1 MRQCDGPDGESI
13 KGTVYSLRQIALAS
27 TSIAIVSVLHISAEP
42 EFMATELLRVRNK
55 VQL

>member
-13 KGTVYSLRQIALAS
+13 KAYSLRQTS
-27 TSIAIVSVLHISAEP
+27 TAIVSVLHISAEP
-42 EFMATELLRVRNK
+42 EFMATQLLCVRNK

>member
-13 KGTVYSLRQIALAS
+13 KGTVYSLRQIALARTS
-27 TSIAIVSVLHISAEP
+27 TAIVLVLHISAEP
-42 EFMATELLRVRNK
+42 EFMATQLLRVRNK

>member
-13 KGTVYSLRQIALAS
+13 KGTVYSLRQ
-27 TSIAIVSVLHISAEP
+27 TSIAIVLVLHISAEP
-42 EFMATELLRVRNK
+42 EFMATQLLRVRNK

>member
-13 KGTVYSLRQIALAS
+13 KGTVYSLRQ
-27 TSIAIVSVLHISAEP
+27 TAIVSVLHISAEP
-42 EFMATELLRVRNK
+42 EFMATQLLRVCNK